1 MNLAPLTSPLELSL
15 IVPVLNEAVL
25 LPGFLA
31 NLDRQRSIRFELILC
46 DGGSTDGT
54 LELAGR
60 LGSTSTFPLVLVKS
74 PPGRARQ
81 LNAGVPCARSDT
93 LLFLH
98 VDTEL
103 PDPQALALG
112 LAAVQA
118 AAAAAGHA
126 RVAGHYA
133 LRFGPRNRRSGP
145 GYYFYECKARLGR
158 PGTTHGDQG
167 LLLSRSFFTELGG
180 FDEALPLLED
190 TRFAEAAREAGEL
203 LLLPAEIIASSR
215 RFESEGLLPRQV
227 LNALVMNFAAIGWDD
242 FFRAAPEVYRRQ
254 DRTRPLEL
262 LPFLRLVRMLLQPL
276 PRRARFRLW
285 YGTGVYVRS
294 QGWQLG
300 FALDCRRN
308 FRNGWASGAGPT
320 PCLNRFD
327 RWFDRLTDHPPGRL
341 ATALL
346 VRAWFALTL
355 LRLHC
360 RALLKMDR

>member
-1 MNLAPLTSPLELSL
+1 
-15 IVPVLNEAVL
+15 
-25 LPGFLA
+25 
-31 NLDRQRSIRFELILC
+31 
-46 DGGSTDGT
+46 
-54 LELAGR
+54 
-60 LGSTSTFPLVLVKS
+60 
-74 PPGRARQ
+74 
-81 LNAGVPCARSDT
+81 
-93 LLFLH
+93 
-98 VDTEL
+98 
-103 PDPQALALG
+103 
-112 LAAVQA
+112 
-118 AAAAAGHA
+118 
-126 RVAGHYA
+126 
-133 LRFGPRNRRSGP
+133 
-145 GYYFYECKARLGR
+145 
-158 PGTTHGDQG
+158 